1 MTRSVFT
8 EKYKYVRDFLAAAR
22 NKKNYSQ
29 RELSQKL
36 NMATSFVNK
45 YENGERC
52 LDIVETIEILKFLE
66 ADIPTF
72 IKNLQELKTDEIIIG
87 KKPFF
92 PEHDKNLSLPV
103 IFGLGRIK
111 INLKK
116 NAARLSSVFYN
127 PIVILGLDPRIQ
139 VSIPAYLQIS
149 SYKSRHSGLIVSIK
163 SFFQFLL

>member
-45 YENGERC
+45 YENGERR

-66 ADIPTF
+66 ADITTF
-72 IKNLQELKTDEIIIG
+72 IKNLQELETDETIIG
-87 KKPFF
+87 KK
-92 PEHDKNLSLPV
+92 
-103 IFGLGRIK
+103 
-111 INLKK
+111 
-116 NAARLSSVFYN
+116 
-127 PIVILGLDPRIQ
+127 
-139 VSIPAYLQIS
+139 
-149 SYKSRHSGLIVSIK
+149 
-163 SFFQFLL
+163 SF